1 MNLFLDCDKSFY
13 FFVGKSSF
21 MTDLIQ
27 NRFDLVENCP
37 AQIYLFFN
45 GYIQE
50 KYKPFIRSGE
60 VIAHEVSIVFFNFFM
75 ERIK

>member
-1 MNLFLDCDKSFY
+1 
-13 FFVGKSSF
+13 

-60 VIAHEVSIVFFNFFM
+60 VIAHEVSIVFFNFSW
-75 ERIK
+75 KG